1 MRDIVINYGMPGEN
15 IRIDIEEDEGH
26 WHITCRKGFKKAYPW
41 IVKH

>member
-26 WHITCRKGFKKAYPW
+26 W
-41 IVKH
+41 